1 VEKLTGLLARC
12 EFTNPLYAAAGGAVI
27 LLLVLMPLRRSRRGI
42 ALHLQWWKRQVDFKS
57 RRLPV
62 LSILAAMV
70 SIPLAGTFSDPRIT
84 LDSVAAIYGKPVM
97 TVVDVSGSME
107 AKPSRRAEDQRTSYE
122 KALGTFLDL
131 IGRRPDANF
140 GLLLYSTE
148 HYIARHF
155 SYKNELFADTLDNK
169 EEVLYISTGTRTAE
183 ALAKAREFLTTN
195 TVKEADKAILL
206 ISDLEV
212 DADEMLRM
220 AEEIERELMLGIK
233 VYIIFTGGGESGE
246 LAEPV
251 SQREGLTTVE
261 MSDEYG
267 IDQICK
273 EISEMELSAIREEA
287 VPTKRSLSPLLIG
300 PAMGIISLCLVLS
313 ETRFRKIP

>member
-1 VEKLTGLLARC
+1 MEELTGFARW
-12 EFTNPLYAAAGGAVI
+12 EFAAPLYAAAGGVVL
-27 LLLVLMPLRRSRRGI
+27 LLLVLTPLRRDRRGI
-42 ALHLQWWKRQVDFKS
+42 AIHLQWWKRHVDFRS
-57 RRLPV
+57 RRLLV
-62 LSILAAMV
+62 VSILTALV
-70 SIPLAGTFSDPRIT
+70 SILLAGTFGDPTIT
-84 LDSVAAIYGKPVM
+84 FDSVAAIYGKPVM

-183 ALAKAREFLTTN
+183 ALAKAREFLMAN
-195 TVKEADKAILL
+195 TVKGADKAILL
-206 ISDLEV
+206 ISDLHV
-212 DADEMLRM
+212 NADEMLRM
-220 AEEIERELMLGIK
+220 AEEIEREIMSGIK
-233 VYIIFTGGGESGE
+233 VYIIFTGGGKAGESAG
-246 LAEPV
+246 PV

-261 MSDEYG
+261 MSDEHG
-267 IDQICK
+267 IDQVCK

-287 VPTKRSLSPLLIG
+287 VPTKRSLSPLLVG
-300 PAMGIISLCLVLS
+300 PAMGIIGLCLVLT